1 MALQYTLVFS
11 LLMVEMALFAI
22 ISLPLP
28 PKVRKPLFN
37 SINIPFHSEKFQIFF
52 KCIIGFIG
60 VLFVDSL
67 HRMNKV
73 TNELYNMDN
82 GGFVP
87 EHSGMP
93 PPPQGNPGIASGSTR
108 AEIQSRRFYAQRNVY
123 LCGLTL
129 FFSLVVKRTY
139 DLVYDLLNVK
149 EELARQQKGA
159 KLDKLSTV
167 DEKNAKDVRQKIK
180 DSEKEMKRLKKQAEA
195 LSKDYESLD
204 KKAN

>member
-1 MALQYTLVFS
+1 M
-11 LLMVEMALFAI
+11 
-22 ISLPLP
+22 
-28 PKVRKPLFN
+28 
-37 SINIPFHSEKFQIFF
+37 
-52 KCIIGFIG
+52 
-60 VLFVDSL
+60 
-67 HRMNKV
+67 
-73 TNELYNMDN
+73 
-82 GGFVP
+82 
-87 EHSGMP
+87 
-93 PPPQGNPGIASGSTR
+93 
-108 AEIQSRRFYAQRNVY
+108 Y